1 LLVGDSLSRQKN
13 IRVIKRHLVIH
24 VESFKSRP
32 AKLPS
37 MICNRVNNG
46 NVPWRREWQQ
56 VRLQPPPVCRPP
68 PRDHKN
74 SIVIKGLFPGR
85 VSRPHPVEVEWL
97 LRSLSCSINLCSAEY
112 TVAAWSPNK
121 NSKTDCLVLL
131 VPDWYK
137 TLLFQAKC
145 RVADKARWSHV
156 TIDSLREPRALRSA
170 FLKRQ
175 ERRRNRPGVREDGE
189 IREQDDVRRVG
200 PARLDPRPQDHAGA
214 GANGVRDQSV
224 DQSADSWSV
233 QIVGDSDFAA
243 SQLPER
249 ARGESS
255 VASRPQATDSEVS
268 YVGYQGWNREVV
280 EHLTL
285 DGMMG
290 TLELASHPLEPEP
303 GPSRPPAPRQ
313 PSSRTYLEGP
323 EARLE

>member
-1 LLVGDSLSRQKN
+1 
-13 IRVIKRHLVIH
+13 
-24 VESFKSRP
+24 
-32 AKLPS
+32 
-37 MICNRVNNG
+37 MICNRVTNG

-56 VRLQPPPVCRPP
+56 VRPQPPPVCRPP

-85 VSRPHPVEVEWL
+85 AIRPHPVEVEWL
-97 LRSLSCSINLCSAEY
+97 LRSLSSSINLCSAAY

-137 TLLFQAKC
+137 TLLFQAK
-145 RVADKARWSHV
+145 RRLADKARWAHV
-156 TIDSLREPRALRSA
+156 TIDTVREPRALRSA
-170 FLKRQ
+170 FLRRQ
-175 ERRRNRPGVREDGE
+175 QRRRNRPGVQENEQNGEQEDARPE
-189 IREQDDVRRVG
+189 G
-200 PARLDPRPQDHAGA
+200 PAQLDPRPPDHQGA
-214 GANGVRDQSV
+214 AVHGVCDQSV

-233 QIVGDSDFAA
+233 QIVGDSDFVA
-243 SQLPER
+243 SELPER
-249 ARGESS
+249 AQGESS

-280 EHLTL
+280 ENLTL

-290 TLELASHPLEPEP
+290 TLEIASHPLELDPAELEP

-313 PSSRTYLEGP
+313 TSTKTYLEGP